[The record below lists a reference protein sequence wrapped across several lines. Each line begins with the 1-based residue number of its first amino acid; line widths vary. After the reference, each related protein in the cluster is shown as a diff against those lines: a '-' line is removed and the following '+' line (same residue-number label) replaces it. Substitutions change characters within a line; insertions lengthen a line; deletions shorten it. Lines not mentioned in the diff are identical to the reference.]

1 MAVLNLPMTA
11 PFRYAKIG
19 YVALAVTDLDR
30 SVRFYTELLGLEL
43 VERRDGQAFLRCS
56 SDHHNVLLQ
65 QGPVA
70 GLLRVGFQ
78 VASQADL
85 LKARAH
91 FEAAALAPVD
101 VPAQEA
107 ASLKQGPCFRVKE
120 PGSGLTLEYYAQMV
134 QMPLEFRPTV
144 AQIARL
150 GHVLVTTPDYE
161 RALEQFTTT
170 FNFRVSDHT
179 PAHSAFLRCFPNPF
193 HHSFGV
199 AHGSQ
204 RNLHHVNFMVTHID
218 DVGRAMNRL
227 RKAGVEIVFGP
238 GRHFAS
244 GSIFLYFLDPD
255 GLTLEYSFEMEE
267 FPEDATREP
276 RMLERTPET
285 SDMWGGRPHRPLE
298 PQGPI
303 L

>member
-1 MAVLNLPMTA
+1 MTA
-11 PFRYAKIG
+11 PFRYAKVG
-19 YVALAVTDLDR
+19 YVALAVTDLER
-30 SVRFYTELLGLEL
+30 SVRFYTDLIGLDL
-43 VERRDGQAFLRCS
+43 VEHREGVAFLRCS
-56 SDHHNVLLQ
+56 SDHHNVVLQ

-70 GLLRVGFQ
+70 GLVRVGFQ
-78 VASQADL
+78 VASHAEL

-91 FEAAALAPVD
+91 FEAAGLGPVD

-107 ASLKQGPCFRVKE
+107 AALKQGDCFRVKE

-134 QMPLEFRPTV
+134 QMPQAFEARL

-150 GHVLVTTPDYE
+150 GHVLVTTPDFDH
-161 RALEQFTTT
+161 ALEQFTTT
-170 FNFRVSDHT
+170 FNFRVSDQT
-179 PAHSAFLRCFPNPF
+179 PGHSAFLRCFPNPF

-199 AHGSQ
+199 AKGRE
-204 RNLHHVNFMVTHID
+204 RNLHHVNFMVTRID

-267 FPEDATREP
+267 FPEHDAREP
-276 RMLERTPET
+276 RMLERSPET
-285 SDMWGGRPHRPLE
+285 ADMWGGSPHRPLE
-298 PQGPI
+298 PKGPI

>member
-1 MAVLNLPMTA
+1 MNA
-11 PFRYAKIG
+11 PFRYARIG
-19 YVALAVTDLDR
+19 HAALAVTDLER
-30 SVRFYTELLGLEL
+30 SVRFYTDLIGLEL
-43 VERRDGQAFLRCS
+43 VERREGQAFLRCS

-78 VASQADL
+78 LASLEDL
-85 LKARAH
+85 RKARAH
-91 FEAAALAPVD
+91 FEAAGLAPAD

-107 ASLKQGPCFRVKE
+107 ADLRQGPSFRVRE

-134 QMPLEFRPTV
+134 QMPQAFQPRL
-144 AQIARL
+144 AHIARL

-161 RALEQFTTT
+161 RALENFTTT

-179 PAHSAFLRCFPNPF
+179 PGHSAFLRCFPNPY

-199 AHGSQ
+199 AKGRERH
-204 RNLHHVNFMVTHID
+204 LHHVNFMVGSID

-267 FPEDATREP
+267 FPEHGAREP

-285 SDMWGGRPHRPLE
+285 SDMWGSTPQRPLE
-298 PQGPI
+298 PYGPI